1 MSATNSQKLAAAGP
15 AARDSS
21 AEERTR
27 TSHLLAEASRVLVG
41 GVNSPVRAFRAV
53 GQEPLVLARG
63 RGAVVTDAD
72 SRRFIDFIMGWGA
85 LILGHAHP
93 SVAQAVRRRLNEGW
107 HLGLTHEGE
116 VALAQAI
123 SHAMP
128 SLEQIRFTASG
139 TEACMTAIRLAR
151 ACTGRSKI
159 VTFEGCYHGH
169 SDGLLVKRSAG
180 VPEPIAQETIV
191 APYADAQAVE
201 EVFRQFPG
209 QIAAVILEPVAANM
223 GVVIPPR
230 QFLQRLR
237 ELTTQHGG
245 LLVFDEVVTGFRV
258 AFGGAQRLFN
268 VTPDLTVLGKII
280 GGGFPLGAVGGR
292 RELMRRLAPEGDVY
306 HAGTFAGHPAAMAA
320 GLSTIQELQRTA
332 PYARLAELGEQLA
345 AGIRDAAR
353 QTGAAVHVNQFGSM
367 LTVFFSDHPVTDFA
381 GAKRA
386 DTGRFAHAA
395 NALRRDGILIPPS
408 QFEAIFLSAR
418 HTPQMVTRTITSL
431 SRALR

>member
-1 MSATNSQKLAAAGP
+1 MRAGGGGPRSASP
-15 AARDSS
+15 AAPDSS
-21 AEERTR
+21 A
-27 TSHLLAEASRVLVG
+27 VLVG

-63 RGAVVTDAD
+63 KGAVVTDAGG
-72 SRRFIDFIMGWGA
+72 RRFVDFIMGWGA
-85 LILGHAHP
+85 LLLGHAHP
-93 SVAQAVRRRLNEGW
+93 SVTQAVRRRLTAGW

-123 SHAMP
+123 HEAMP
-128 SLEQIRFTASG
+128 SVEQIRFTASG

-180 VPEPIAQETIV
+180 VPETIAQETIV
-191 APYADAQAVE
+191 APYADVQTAEAA
-201 EVFRQFPG
+201 FRRFPG

-223 GVVIPPR
+223 GVVVPPR

-237 ELTTQHGG
+237 ELAAQHGS
-245 LLVFDEVVTGFRV
+245 LLIFDEVVTGFRV
-258 AFGGAQRLFN
+258 AFGGAQARFN

-280 GGGFPLGAVGGR
+280 GGGFPIGAVGGR

-306 HAGTFAGHPAAMAA
+306 HGGTFAGHPAAMAA
-320 GLSTIQELQRTA
+320 GLATIQALQRTR
-332 PYARLAELGEQLA
+332 PYARLAELGGQLA
-345 AGIRDAAR
+345 GGIRDAAR
-353 QTGAAVHVNQFGSM
+353 RAGIAVHVNQLGSM
-367 LTVFFSDHPVTDFA
+367 LTIFFSDHPVTDFA
-381 GAKRA
+381 GAQRA
-386 DTGRFAHAA
+386 DAARFAHAA
-395 NALRRDGILIPPS
+395 NTLRQDGILVPPS
-408 QFEAIFLSAR
+408 QFEAMFLSVR
-418 HTPQMVTRTITSL
+418 HTPRMVERAIASV